1 MDFFLR
7 PAGGR
12 LGPVADS
19 GLVLP
24 VGECHEV
31 YGERT
36 GRARANFLR
45 RRRQLVKLVRAL
57 ASQEMDGRCTTM
69 RLWDKCESSIEM
81 LQNDV
86 RGLSDVQAKTDHK
99 IATVVTGLKEVTEG
113 LAEVRSHMLGQFWA
127 SMQGMRGAG
136 GLPLASTGAAR
147 HPTTIDG
154 EIEDLRGAL
163 PRLDLLEQACVVW
176 EDTMQTEAVKRGELA
191 GEVNRLQ
198 MELETLRRDGVQGS
212 HTPHDVQDSIKDAI
226 RGGALSDAVDA
237 MKEVMKQE
245 ITPVLKRMQG
255 IEVHAHV
262 NTVKLDQRL
271 ADLESEVVGAG
282 GLDSVRGGLGEVQQ
296 KVAAMWQTVYGSE
309 VAWGKEAV
317 FSGPTQTDLNG
328 CKGLVKDWDAD
339 RDRWV
344 VEDGGKKILV
354 KAGNT
359 FVKDGHVARLA
370 ILEQAAYSEWADGSD
385 GSDG

>member
-1 MDFFLR
+1 
-7 PAGGR
+7 
-12 LGPVADS
+12 
-19 GLVLP
+19 
-24 VGECHEV
+24 
-31 YGERT
+31 
-36 GRARANFLR
+36 
-45 RRRQLVKLVRAL
+45 
-57 ASQEMDGRCTTM
+57 M

-245 ITPVLKRMQG
+245 ITPVLKRVQG

-309 VAWGKEAV
+309 VARGKEAV
-317 FSGPTQTDLNG
+317 FSGLTQTDLNG